1 MSVTCAAAFH
11 PKVWTC
17 ATAPRKTMFPELSL
31 LTGLPVP
38 APPFAQRATTI
49 PDANPLAKFCV
60 NDAQRA
66 AVGPA
71 SGDVIARLRA
81 GVTCRDVLQI
91 DRAGTAA

>member
-1 MSVTCAAAFH
+1 MRDGT
-11 PKVWTC
+11 
-17 ATAPRKTMFPELSL
+17 PENRVFRVILFA
-31 LTGLPVP
+31 GLPVP
-38 APPFAQRATTI
+38 APPFAQRKPTI
-49 PDANPLAKFCV
+49 SDANPLAKFCV